1 MPISIIINMPIKRL
15 NFFFFSAGR
24 SLQCKA
30 SESREE
36 TINTASYGGFKP
48 VHKEVLGEVDRGVTG
63 KLL

>member
-1 MPISIIINMPIKRL
+1 MPIKRL